1 MQAAGDIT
9 LPDIPHDSNVSRNN
23 GKKEFAA
30 NFPRVAVVQIFCA
43 PQCRKAVVF
52 HEVFAG

>member
-23 GKKEFAA
+23 GKKEFSA
-30 NFPRVAVVQIFCA
+30 NFPHASLSCGSQRVTM
-43 PQCRKAVVF
+43 
-52 HEVFAG
+52 HEAFARDGRFA